1 MVLQSKIPA
10 RVLEEHYAVEW
21 FALIHFDGENGKNSN
36 TKAPPSWTLEWAS
49 FHLPN

>member
-36 TKAPPSWTLEWAS
+36 TKTPPSWTLEWAS